1 MPRWFFK
8 FSLRVIPFL
17 WIVLFITNNAIGQ
30 DLCPPLF
37 LNAQPLNGAVALS
50 WDEPDSLGGFGEEVF
65 TACFPVCETAPEGFM
80 VEHLGQ
86 DTSGGWFQYSD
97 GESVD

>member
-65 TACFPVCETAPEGFM
+65 TLPAFRFVN
-80 VEHLGQ
+80 HLRKGL
-86 DTSGGWFQYSD
+86 
-97 GESVD
+97 